1 MFGTCKGFTLL
12 EVLVALTVLAIGFGV
27 LFELLANAQRE
38 YQLSKELY
46 EDVIFLSNA
55 ILQNRFDLVEVKERN
70 LKDYSNIKEVELK
83 YRSAV
88 IYIYRK

>member
-1 MFGTCKGFTLL
+1 M

-38 YQLSKELY
+38 YQLSKKLY
-46 EDVIFLSNA
+46 EDVIFLSNSV
-55 ILQNRFDLVEVKERN
+55 IQNKFDSIEVKEKN
-70 LKDYSNIKEVELK
+70 LKDYPNIKEVELK

-88 IYIYRK
+88 IYIYKR

>member
-1 MFGTCKGFTLL
+1 L

>member
-1 MFGTCKGFTLL
+1 MFGTCKGFTLV

-38 YQLSKELY
+38 YQLSKKLY
-46 EDVIFLSNA
+46 EDVIFLSNSV
-55 ILQNRFDLVEVKERN
+55 IQNKFDSIEVKEKN
-70 LKDYSNIKEVELK
+70 LKDYPNIKEVELK

-88 IYIYRK
+88 IYIYKR

>member
-55 ILQNRFDLVEVKERN
+55 ILQNKFDLVEVKERN
-70 LKDYSNIKEVELK
+70 IKDYSNIKEVELK

-88 IYIYRK
+88 IYIYRR

>member
-1 MFGTCKGFTLL
+1 V

-38 YQLSKELY
+38 YQLSKKLY
-46 EDVIFLSNA
+46 EDVIFLSNSV
-55 ILQNRFDLVEVKERN
+55 IQNKFDSIEVKEKN
-70 LKDYSNIKEVELK
+70 LKDYPNIKEVELK

-88 IYIYRK
+88 IYIYKR

>member
-55 ILQNRFDLVEVKERN
+55 ILQNKFDLVEVKERN
-70 LKDYSNIKEVELK
+70 LKDYPNIEEVELK

-88 IYIYRK
+88 IYIYRR

>member
-55 ILQNRFDLVEVKERN
+55 ILQNKFDLVEVKERN
-70 LKDYSNIKEVELK
+70 LKDYPNIKEVELK

>member
-55 ILQNRFDLVEVKERN
+55 ILQNKFDLVEVKERN

-88 IYIYRK
+88 IYIYRR